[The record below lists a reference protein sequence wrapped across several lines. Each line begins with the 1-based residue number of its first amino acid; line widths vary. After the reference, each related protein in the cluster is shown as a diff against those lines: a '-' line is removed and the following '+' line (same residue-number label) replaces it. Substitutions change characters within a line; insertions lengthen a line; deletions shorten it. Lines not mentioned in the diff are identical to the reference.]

1 MVGTSGKEITHE
13 LRGRRDN
20 DTVPDPR
27 PGTVISRTCT
37 VFNSRILKLL
47 QLKFVFSSFKWAD

>member
-20 DTVPDPR
+20 GTVPDPR
-27 PGTVISRTCT
+27 PGISDQKDMHR
-37 VFNSRILKLL
+37 VNSRILKLL
-47 QLKFVFSSFKWAD
+47 QLKLIFSSFKWAD